1 MIFIVIVLLNL
12 LIIIIIVT
20 IQGLFMPF
28 KKIIAAVAVAASAVI
43 PVQNAFA
50 DESTLTFANY
60 RDIRDLNP
68 HLYGGEIFAQNLI
81 FEGLVHLG
89 ENGVLEPWLAK
100 SWSTSED
107 GKTYTFKLRD
117 DVIFS
122 DGKPFDANVVK
133 ANFDALL
140 DNANRHTWL
149 ESIRLMVE
157 IEKTGKESVRVVDNH
172 TVQVEFAESYY
183 PFLVELGVTRPFRFL
198 SPECFKDGTTKN
210 GASCYV
216 GTGSYVLTENVVDQ
230 RATFE
235 RNESYWGEKPQ
246 VDKIVAKVIPD
257 NQSRL
262 LSLRSGEIDMVY
274 GLQLVS
280 AQSYKQFEK
289 DPRFGT
295 ELSEPVSTRMLIL
308 NSTSENLSDTRVR
321 QALSHLTNK
330 SIIADRI
337 MLGLEKPADT
347 LLAQNVPY
355 ANIELTPYQYDV
367 AQAEKLLD
375 EAGWKKD
382 GKARKL
388 DGKPFEITLSY
399 DSDKVVE
406 RTIAQYLQSE
416 WSKVGLK
423 MNIVGEEEQAHRDRL
438 KQGEFDLSFNISWGT
453 PYDPQSFLGGMRKP
467 VYGDYA
473 AQQGIP
479 EKAEIDKN
487 ILEALEAIDE
497 TERQTH
503 YTYVLKT
510 LHEQAIYIP
519 ISYEQN
525 RAVFNKRVEGVGFN
539 PSQFEI
545 PLQRMSVK

>member
-1 MIFIVIVLLNL
+1 
-12 LIIIIIVT
+12 
-20 IQGLFMPF
+20 MPS
-28 KKIIAAVAVAASAVI
+28 KKLIAAVAVAASAI
-43 PVQNAFA
+43 LPIQSAFA
-50 DESTLTFANY
+50 EESTLTFANY

-89 ENGVLEPWLAK
+89 ENGVLEPWLAT

-117 DVIFS
+117 DVTFS
-122 DGKPFDANVVK
+122 DGTKFDANVVK

-157 IEKTGKESVRVVDNH
+157 VEKSGKESVRVVDNN
-172 TVQVEFAESYY
+172 TIEVEFAESYY

-198 SPECFKDGTTKN
+198 SPKCFKDGTTKDGTN
-210 GASCYV
+210 CYV
-216 GTGSYVLTENVVDQ
+216 GTGSYVLTDNVVDQ

-235 RNESYWGEKPQ
+235 RNENYWGEKPQ
-246 VDKIVAKVIPD
+246 VDKIIAKVIPD

-262 LSLRSGEIDMVY
+262 LSLRSGEVDMVY
-274 GLQLVS
+274 GLQLIS
-280 AQSYKQFEK
+280 AQSFKQFEK

-295 ELSEPVSTRMLIL
+295 NLSDPVSTRMLIL
-308 NSTSENLSDTRVR
+308 NSASESLGDTRVR

-330 SIIADRI
+330 AIIAERI

-382 GKARKL
+382 GKVRKL
-388 DGKPFEITLSY
+388 NGKPFEITLSY

-423 MNIVGEEEQAHRDRL
+423 VNLVGEEEQAHRDRL
-438 KQGEFDLSFNISWGT
+438 KQGDFDLSFNISWGT

-487 ILEALEAIDE
+487 ILEALEEIDE
-497 TERQTH
+497 TERQAH

-525 RAVFNKRVEGVGFN
+525 RAIFNKRVEGVGFN

>member
-1 MIFIVIVLLNL
+1 MPIQKLMTAAAIA
-12 LIIIIIVT
+12 VT
-20 IQGLFMPF
+20 ALTSMP
-28 KKIIAAVAVAASAVI
+28 SAL
-43 PVQNAFA
+43 A
-50 DESTLTFANY
+50 DDSTLTFANY

-81 FEGLVHLG
+81 FEGLIHLG
-89 ENGVLEPWLAK
+89 QDGVLEPWLAK

-107 GKTYTFKLRD
+107 GKVYTFKLRD
-117 DVIFS
+117 DVNFT
-122 DGKPFDANVVK
+122 DGTHFDANVVK
-133 ANFDALL
+133 ANFEALL
-140 DNANRHTWL
+140 DNANRHNWL

-157 IEKTGKESVRVVDNH
+157 VESAGKKSVRVVDDY
-172 TVQVEFAESYY
+172 TVEVEFAESYY

-198 SPECFKDGTTKN
+198 SPKCFKEGTTKN

-216 GTGSYVLTENVVDQ
+216 GTGSYALKNNVVDQ
-230 RATFE
+230 HATFD
-235 RNESYWGEKPQ
+235 RNEQYWGEKPE
-246 VDKIVAKVIPD
+246 VKSIVARVIPD

-274 GLQLVS
+274 GLQLIN
-280 AQSYKQFEK
+280 AQSFKQFEK

-295 ELSEPVSTRMLIL
+295 ALSEPVSTRMLIL

-330 SIIADRI
+330 SIIAERI

-347 LLAQNVPY
+347 LLAKNVPY
-355 ANIELTPYQYDV
+355 ANIPLTPYDYSV
-367 AQAEKLLD
+367 AQAEQLLD
-375 EAGWKKD
+375 AAGWVKQGAVRKRD
-382 GKARKL
+382 GKA
-388 DGKPFEITLSY
+388 FEITLSY

-438 KQGEFDLSFNISWGT
+438 KQGQFDLSFNISWGT

-473 AQQGIP
+473 AQKGIP
-479 EKAEIDKN
+479 EKAELDKQ
-487 ILEALEAIDE
+487 ILEALEANDE
-497 TERQTH
+497 QQRQQH
-503 YTYVLKT
+503 YTYVLET
-510 LHEQAIYIP
+510 LHNQAIYIP
-519 ISYEQN
+519 LTYEQN
-525 RAVFNKRVEGVGFN
+525 RAIYSTKVQGVGFN

-545 PLQRMSVK
+545 PLQRMSIKP

>member
-1 MIFIVIVLLNL
+1 
-12 LIIIIIVT
+12 
-20 IQGLFMPF
+20 MPF
-28 KKIIAAVAVAASAVI
+28 KKLIVAAAVATSAVLPI
-43 PVQNAFA
+43 QDAFA

-89 ENGVLEPWLAK
+89 QDGVLEPWLAK
-100 SWSTSED
+100 SWTTSAD

-117 DVIFS
+117 DVTFT
-122 DGKPFDANVVK
+122 DGTKFDASVVK

-157 IEKTGKESVRVVDNH
+157 VEKSGKESVRVVDDN
-172 TVQVEFAESYY
+172 TVEVEFAESYY

-198 SPECFKDGTTKN
+198 SPKCFKDGTTKE
-210 GASCYV
+210 GTRCLV
-216 GTGSYVLTENVVDQ
+216 GTGSFELTKNVIDQ
-230 RATFE
+230 YSTFE
-235 RNESYWGEKPQ
+235 RNDSYWGEKPQ

-262 LSLRSGEIDMVY
+262 LSLRSGEVDMVY
-274 GLQLVS
+274 GLQLIS

-289 DPRFGT
+289 DTRFGT
-295 ELSEPVSTRMLIL
+295 ELSSPVSTRMLIL

-330 SIIADRI
+330 AIIAERI

-347 LLAQNVPY
+347 LLAKNVPY
-355 ANIELTPYQYDV
+355 ANIELTPYHYDTE
-367 AQAEKLLD
+367 QAEKLLD
-375 EAGWKKD
+375 AAGWKKD
-382 GKARKL
+382 GKTRKL
-388 DGKPFEITLSY
+388 NGKPFEITLSY

-423 MNIVGEEEQAHRDRL
+423 MHLVGEEEQAHRDRL

-479 EKAEIDKN
+479 EKAEIDNN

-497 TERQTH
+497 AERQAH
-503 YTYVLKT
+503 YSYVLET
-510 LHEQAIYIP
+510 LHKQAIYIP

-525 RAVFNKRVEGVGFN
+525 RAIFNKRVEGVGFN

>member
-1 MIFIVIVLLNL
+1 
-12 LIIIIIVT
+12 
-20 IQGLFMPF
+20 MPS
-28 KKIIAAVAVAASAVI
+28 KKLIAAVAVAASAI
-43 PVQNAFA
+43 LPIQSAFA
-50 DESTLTFANY
+50 EESTLTFANY

-89 ENGVLEPWLAK
+89 DNGVLEPWLAT

-117 DVIFS
+117 DVTFS
-122 DGKPFDANVVK
+122 DGTKFDANVVK

-157 IEKTGKESVRVVDNH
+157 VEKSGKESVRVVDNN
-172 TVQVEFAESYY
+172 TIEVEFAESYY

-198 SPECFKDGTTKN
+198 SPKCFKDGTTKDGTN
-210 GASCYV
+210 CYV
-216 GTGSYVLTENVVDQ
+216 GTGSYVLTDNVVDQ

-235 RNESYWGEKPQ
+235 RNENYWGEKPQ
-246 VDKIVAKVIPD
+246 VDKIIAKVIPD

-262 LSLRSGEIDMVY
+262 LSLRSGEVDMVY
-274 GLQLVS
+274 GLQLIS
-280 AQSYKQFEK
+280 AQSFKQFEK

-295 ELSEPVSTRMLIL
+295 NLSDPVSTRMLIL
-308 NSTSENLSDTRVR
+308 NSASESLSDTRVR

-330 SIIADRI
+330 AIIAERI

-382 GKARKL
+382 GKVRKL
-388 DGKPFEITLSY
+388 NGKPFEVTLSY

-423 MNIVGEEEQAHRDRL
+423 MNLVGEEEQAHRDRL
-438 KQGEFDLSFNISWGT
+438 KQGDFDLSFNISWGT

-487 ILEALEAIDE
+487 ILEALEANDE
-497 TERQTH
+497 TERQAH

-525 RAVFNKRVEGVGFN
+525 RAIFNKRVEGVGFN

>member
-1 MIFIVIVLLNL
+1 M
-12 LIIIIIVT
+12 
-20 IQGLFMPF
+20 
-28 KKIIAAVAVAASAVI
+28 
-43 PVQNAFA
+43 
-50 DESTLTFANY
+50 
-60 RDIRDLNP
+60 
-68 HLYGGEIFAQNLI
+68 I

-89 ENGVLEPWLAK
+89 DNGVLEPWLAT

-117 DVIFS
+117 DVTFS
-122 DGKPFDANVVK
+122 DGTKFDANVVK

-157 IEKTGKESVRVVDNH
+157 VEKSGKESVRVVDTNIIE
-172 TVQVEFAESYY
+172 VEFAESYY

-198 SPECFKDGTTKN
+198 SPKCFKDGTTKDGTN
-210 GASCYV
+210 CYV
-216 GTGSYVLTENVVDQ
+216 GTGSYVLTDNVVDQ

-235 RNESYWGEKPQ
+235 RNENYWGEKPQ
-246 VDKIVAKVIPD
+246 VDKIIAKVIPD

-262 LSLRSGEIDMVY
+262 LSLRSGEVDMVY
-274 GLQLVS
+274 GLQLIS
-280 AQSYKQFEK
+280 AQSFKQFEK

-295 ELSEPVSTRMLIL
+295 NLSDPVSTRMLIL
-308 NSTSENLSDTRVR
+308 NSASESLGDTRVR

-330 SIIADRI
+330 ALIAERI

-382 GKARKL
+382 GKVRKL
-388 DGKPFEITLSY
+388 NGKPFEITLSY

-423 MNIVGEEEQAHRDRL
+423 MNLVGEEEQAHRDRL
-438 KQGEFDLSFNISWGT
+438 KQGDFDLSFNISWGT

-497 TERQTH
+497 AERQAH

-525 RAVFNKRVEGVGFN
+525 RAIFNKRVEGVGFN

>member
-1 MIFIVIVLLNL
+1 MS
-12 LIIIIIVT
+12 
-20 IQGLFMPF
+20 F
-28 KKIIAAVAVAASAVI
+28 KKLIAAVAVATCAVV
-43 PVQNAFA
+43 PVQSAFA
-50 DESTLTFANY
+50 EEATLTFANY

-68 HLYGGEIFAQNLI
+68 HLYSGEIFAQNLV

-89 ENGVLEPWLAK
+89 GNGVLEPWLAK
-100 SWSTSED
+100 SWTTSAD
-107 GKTYTFKLRD
+107 GKTYTFILRD
-117 DVIFS
+117 DVTFS
-122 DGKPFDANVVK
+122 DGTPFDANTVK
-133 ANFDALL
+133 MNLDALL
-140 DNANRHTWL
+140 DNANRHSWL

-157 IEKTGKESVRVVDNH
+157 VEKTGKESVRVINNH
-172 TVQVEFAESYY
+172 TVEVEFAESYY

-198 SPECFKDGTTKN
+198 SPQCFKDGTTKDGTN
-210 GASCYV
+210 CYV
-216 GTGSYVLTENVVDQ
+216 GTGSYVLADNILDQ

-235 RNESYWGEKPQ
+235 RNENYWGELPAVKT
-246 VDKIVAKVIPD
+246 IVAKVIPD

-274 GLQLVS
+274 GLQLIS

-295 ELSEPVSTRMLIL
+295 DLSEPVSTRMLIL

-330 SIIADRI
+330 SIIAERI

-347 LLAQNVPY
+347 LLAKNVPY
-355 ANIELTPYQYDV
+355 ANIELTPYQYDA

-375 EAGWKKD
+375 AAGWKKE
-382 GKARKL
+382 GNVRTL
-388 DGKPFEITLSY
+388 NGKPFEITLSY

-438 KQGEFDLSFNISWGT
+438 KQGDFDLSFNISWGT

-467 VYGDYA
+467 VYGDFA

-487 ILEALEAIDE
+487 ILQALEAIDE
-497 TERQTH
+497 TERQAH

-510 LHEQAIYIP
+510 LHDQAIYIP

-525 RAVFNKRVEGVGFN
+525 RAVFNKRIEGVGFN

>member
-1 MIFIVIVLLNL
+1 
-12 LIIIIIVT
+12 
-20 IQGLFMPF
+20 MPS
-28 KKIIAAVAVAASAVI
+28 KKLIAAAVLAASAVL
-43 PVQNAFA
+43 PVFSAFA
-50 DESTLTFANY
+50 EEGTLTFANY

-89 ENGVLEPWLAK
+89 ENGTLEPWLAT

-122 DGKPFDANVVK
+122 DGTKFDANVVK

-157 IEKTGKESVRVVDNH
+157 VEKSGKESVRVIDDH
-172 TVQVEFAESYY
+172 TVAVEFAESYY

-198 SPECFKDGTTKN
+198 SPKCFKEGTTK
-210 GASCYV
+210 GGTTCYV
-216 GTGSYVLTENVVDQ
+216 GTGSYVLTNNAVDQ
-230 RATFE
+230 QATFE
-235 RNESYWGEKPQ
+235 RNEDYWGEQPSLT
-246 VDKIVAKVIPD
+246 KIIAKVIPD

-262 LSLRSGEIDMVY
+262 LSLRSGEIDMIY
-274 GLQLVS
+274 GLQLIN
-280 AQSYKQFEK
+280 AQSFKQFEK

-295 ELSEPVSTRMLIL
+295 NLSEPVSTRMLIL
-308 NSTSENLSDTRVR
+308 NSASENLNDTRVR

-330 SIIADRI
+330 ALIAERI

-355 ANIELTPYQYDV
+355 ANIELTPYQFDV

-375 EAGWKKD
+375 EAGWKKE
-382 GKARKL
+382 GNVRKL
-388 DGKPFEITLSY
+388 NGKPFEITLSY

-416 WSKVGLK
+416 WAKVGLT
-423 MNIVGEEEQAHRDRL
+423 MNLVGEEEQAHRDRL
-438 KQGEFDLSFNISWGT
+438 KQGDFDLSFNISWGT

-487 ILEALEAIDE
+487 ILKALAAIDE
-497 TERQTH
+497 TERQAH
-503 YTYVLKT
+503 YSYVLKT
-510 LHEQAIYIP
+510 LHDQAIYIP

-525 RAVFNKRVEGVGFN
+525 RAIFNKRVEGVGFN

>member
-1 MIFIVIVLLNL
+1 MLVRNIVS
-12 LIIIIIVT
+12 
-20 IQGLFMPF
+20 
-28 KKIIAAVAVAASAVI
+28 AAVLAASALLPMKSAV
-43 PVQNAFA
+43 A
-50 DESTLTFANY
+50 DDSTLTFANY

-89 ENGVLEPWLAK
+89 QNGELEPWLAT
-100 SWSTSED
+100 SWSTSDD

-117 DVIFS
+117 DVTFT
-122 DGKPFDANVVK
+122 DGTPFDASVVK

-157 IEKTGKESVRVVDNH
+157 IKESGIDPVRVVDAN
-172 TVQVEFAESYY
+172 TIEIQFAESYY

-198 SPECFKDGTTKN
+198 SPKCFKEGTTKN
-210 GASCYV
+210 GADCYV
-216 GTGSYVLTENVVDQ
+216 GTGSYKLTNNVVDQ
-230 RATFE
+230 QATFT
-235 RNESYWGEKPQ
+235 RNDQYWGEKPQ
-246 VDKIVAKVIPD
+246 VEKIVAKVIPD

-274 GLQLVS
+274 GLQLIS
-280 AQSYKQFEK
+280 AQSFKQFEK

-308 NSTSENLSDTRVR
+308 NSASEMLGDTRVR

-330 SIIADRI
+330 AIIAERI

-347 LLAQNVPY
+347 LLAKNVPY
-355 ANIELTPYQYDV
+355 ANIELAPYQYDV

-382 GKARKL
+382 GKTRSL
-388 DGKPFEITLSY
+388 NGKPFEITLSY

-416 WSKVGLK
+416 WAKVGLK

-438 KQGEFDLSFNISWGT
+438 KEGKFDLSFNISWGT

-479 EKAEIDKN
+479 EKAELDKN
-487 ILEALEAIDE
+487 ILEALEANDE
-497 TERQTH
+497 VERQKH
-503 YTYVLKT
+503 YTYVLET
-510 LHEQAIYIP
+510 LHNQAIYIP
-519 ISYEQN
+519 LTYEQN
-525 RAVFNKRVEGVGFN
+525 RAIFNNKVDGVGFN

>member
-1 MIFIVIVLLNL
+1 MVSNQL
-12 LIIIIIVT
+12 
-20 IQGLFMPF
+20 
-28 KKIIAAVAVAASAVI
+28 
-43 PVQNAFA
+43 
-50 DESTLTFANY
+50 D
-60 RDIRDLNP
+60 
-68 HLYGGEIFAQNLI
+68 
-81 FEGLVHLG
+81 
-89 ENGVLEPWLAK
+89 
-100 SWSTSED
+100 TSED

-117 DVIFS
+117 DVTFS
-122 DGKPFDANVVK
+122 DGTKFDANVVK

-157 IEKTGKESVRVVDNH
+157 VEKSGKESVRVVDTNIIE
-172 TVQVEFAESYY
+172 VEFAESYY

-198 SPECFKDGTTKN
+198 SPKCFKDGTTKDGTN
-210 GASCYV
+210 CYV
-216 GTGSYVLTENVVDQ
+216 GTGSYVLTDNVVDQ

-235 RNESYWGEKPQ
+235 RNENYWGEKPQ
-246 VDKIVAKVIPD
+246 VDKIIAKVIPD

-262 LSLRSGEIDMVY
+262 LSLRSGEVDMVY
-274 GLQLVS
+274 GLQLIS
-280 AQSYKQFEK
+280 AQSFKQFEK

-295 ELSEPVSTRMLIL
+295 NLSDPVSTRMLIL
-308 NSTSENLSDTRVR
+308 NSASESLGDTRVR

-330 SIIADRI
+330 ALIAERI

-382 GKARKL
+382 GKVRKL
-388 DGKPFEITLSY
+388 NGKPFEITLSY

-423 MNIVGEEEQAHRDRL
+423 MNLVGEEEQAHRDRL
-438 KQGEFDLSFNISWGT
+438 KQGDFDLSFNISWGT

-497 TERQTH
+497 AERQAH

-525 RAVFNKRVEGVGFN
+525 RAIFNKRVEGVGFN

>member
-1 MIFIVIVLLNL
+1 
-12 LIIIIIVT
+12 
-20 IQGLFMPF
+20 MPS
-28 KKIIAAVAVAASAVI
+28 KKLIAAVAVAASAI
-43 PVQNAFA
+43 LPIQSAFA
-50 DESTLTFANY
+50 EESTLTFANY

-89 ENGVLEPWLAK
+89 DNGVLEPWLAT

-117 DVIFS
+117 DVTFS
-122 DGKPFDANVVK
+122 DGTKFDANVVK

-157 IEKTGKESVRVVDNH
+157 VEKSGKESVRVVDNN
-172 TVQVEFAESYY
+172 TIEVEFAESYY

-198 SPECFKDGTTKN
+198 SPKCFKDGTTKDGTN
-210 GASCYV
+210 CYV
-216 GTGSYVLTENVVDQ
+216 GTGSYVLTDNVVDQ

-235 RNESYWGEKPQ
+235 RNENYWGEKPQ
-246 VDKIVAKVIPD
+246 VDKIIAKVIPD

-262 LSLRSGEIDMVY
+262 LSLRSGEVDMVY
-274 GLQLVS
+274 GLQLIS
-280 AQSYKQFEK
+280 AQSFKQFEK

-295 ELSEPVSTRMLIL
+295 NLSDPVSTRMLIL
-308 NSTSENLSDTRVR
+308 NSASESLSDTRVR

-330 SIIADRI
+330 AIIAERI

-367 AQAEKLLD
+367 AQAEKLLE

-382 GKARKL
+382 GKVRKL
-388 DGKPFEITLSY
+388 NGKPFEITLSY

-423 MNIVGEEEQAHRDRL
+423 MNLVGEEEQAHRDRL
-438 KQGEFDLSFNISWGT
+438 KQGDFDLSFNISWGT

-497 TERQTH
+497 TERQAH

-525 RAVFNKRVEGVGFN
+525 RAIFNKRVEGVGFN

>member
-1 MIFIVIVLLNL
+1 MSAKKLLS
-12 LIIIIIVT
+12 
-20 IQGLFMPF
+20 
-28 KKIIAAVAVAASAVI
+28 AVALAAATLLPLQHASAS
-43 PVQNAFA
+43 
-50 DESTLTFANY
+50 ESTLTFANY

-68 HLYGGEIFAQNLI
+68 HLYGGEIFAQNLL

-89 ENGVLEPWLAK
+89 ENSVLEPWLAK
-100 SWSTSED
+100 SWTTSED
-107 GKTYTFKLRD
+107 GKTYTFKLQEG
-117 DVIFS
+117 VTFS
-122 DGKPFDANVVK
+122 DGTVFDAHVVK

-157 IEKTGKESVRVVDNH
+157 VEKSGRESVRVIDDY
-172 TVQVEFAESYY
+172 TVSVEFAASYY

-198 SPECFKDGTTKN
+198 SPKCFKEGTTKS

-216 GTGSYVLTENVVDQ
+216 GTGSFVLTDNVVDQ
-230 RATFE
+230 YATFE
-235 RNESYWGEKPQ
+235 RNKTYWGTQPQ
-246 VDKIVAKVIPD
+246 FDKIVAKVIPD

-262 LSLRSGEIDMVY
+262 LSLRSGEVDMVY
-274 GLQLVS
+274 GLQLIS
-280 AQSYKQFEK
+280 AQSYQQFDK

-295 ELSEPVSTRMLIL
+295 ALSAPVSTRMMIL

-321 QALSHLTNK
+321 QALNHLTNK
-330 SIIADRI
+330 ALIAERL

-347 LLAQNVPY
+347 LLAKNVPY
-355 ANIELTPYQYDV
+355 ANIDLKPYQYDV

-375 EAGWKKD
+375 AAGWKRQ
-382 GKARKL
+382 GKQRSL
-388 DGKPFEITLSY
+388 NGKPFALTLSY
-399 DSDKVVE
+399 DSDKVIE

-416 WSKVGLK
+416 WSKVGLTL
-423 MNIVGEEEQAHRDRL
+423 NLVGEEEQAHRDRL
-438 KQGEFDLSFNISWGT
+438 KQGKFDLSFNISWGT

-479 EKAEIDKN
+479 EKAELDKN
-487 ILEALEAIDE
+487 ILMALEAIDE
-497 TERQTH
+497 TERQAH

-519 ISYEQN
+519 LTYEQN
-525 RAVFNKRVEGVGFN
+525 RAIFNKRVENVGFN

-545 PLQRMSVK
+545 PLQRMQVK

>member
-1 MIFIVIVLLNL
+1 MPLKKFITV
-12 LIIIIIVT
+12 
-20 IQGLFMPF
+20 
-28 KKIIAAVAVAASAVI
+28 SAVVI
-43 PVQNAFA
+43 SAILPIQSTHAQ
-50 DESTLTFANY
+50 ESTLTLANY

-89 ENGVLEPWLAK
+89 ENGVLEPWLAT

-107 GKTYTFKLRD
+107 GKIYTFKLRD
-117 DVIFS
+117 DVTFS
-122 DGKPFDANVVK
+122 DGTKFDASVVK

-157 IEKTGKESVRVVDNH
+157 VEKSGKESVRIVDSN
-172 TVQVEFAESYY
+172 TVEVEFAESYY

-198 SPECFKDGTTKN
+198 SPKCFKDGATKN
-210 GASCYV
+210 GTSCYV
-216 GTGSYVLTENVVDQ
+216 GTGSYVLTDNVVDQ

-235 RNESYWGEKPQ
+235 RNANYWGQIPQ
-246 VDKIVAKVIPD
+246 VDKIIAKVIPD

-262 LSLRSGEIDMVY
+262 LSLRSGEVDMVY
-274 GLQLVS
+274 GLQLIS
-280 AQSYKQFEK
+280 AQSFKQFEK

-295 ELSEPVSTRMLIL
+295 TLSEPVSTRMLIL
-308 NSTSENLSDTRVR
+308 NSTRENLSDTRVR
-321 QALSHLTNK
+321 QALTHLTNK
-330 SIIADRI
+330 AIIAERI

-347 LLAQNVPY
+347 LLANNVPY
-355 ANIELTPYQYDV
+355 ADIDLTPYQYDV

-382 GKARKL
+382 GKVRKL
-388 DGKPFEITLSY
+388 NGKPFEITLSY

-423 MNIVGEEEQAHRDRL
+423 MKLVGEEEQAHRDRL
-438 KQGEFDLSFNISWGT
+438 KHGDFDLSFNISWGT

-467 VYGDYA
+467 VYGDYE

-479 EKAEIDKN
+479 EKQEIDSR
-487 ILEALEAIDE
+487 ILEALESIDE
-497 TERQTH
+497 TERQSH
-503 YTYVLKT
+503 YSYVLKT

-525 RAVFNKRVEGVGFN
+525 RTIFNKRVEGVSFN

>member
-1 MIFIVIVLLNL
+1 MSS
-12 LIIIIIVT
+12 
-20 IQGLFMPF
+20 
-28 KKIIAAVAVAASAVI
+28 KKLIAAVAIAASVMLPA
-43 PVQNAFA
+43 QNAFA
-50 DESTLTFANY
+50 TENTLTFANY

-89 ENGVLEPWLAK
+89 ENGVLEPWLAT

-117 DVIFS
+117 DVTFS
-122 DGKPFDANVVK
+122 DGTKFDANVVK

-140 DNANRHTWL
+140 DNANRHSWL

-157 IEKTGKESVRVVDNH
+157 VEKSGKESVRVIDNNS
-172 TVQVEFAESYY
+172 VEVEFAESYY

-198 SPECFKDGTTKN
+198 SPKCFKEGTTKE
-210 GASCYV
+210 GAVCYV
-216 GTGSYVLTENVVDQ
+216 GTGSYVLTNNTVDQ
-230 RATFE
+230 QATFE
-235 RNESYWGEKPQ
+235 RNEDYWGEQPQ
-246 VDKIVAKVIPD
+246 LDKIIAKVIPD

-262 LSLRSGEIDMVY
+262 LSLRSGEVDMIY
-274 GLQLVS
+274 GLQLIN
-280 AQSYKQFEK
+280 AQSFKQFEK

-295 ELSEPVSTRMLIL
+295 TLSEPVSTRMLIL
-308 NSTSENLSDTRVR
+308 NSASENLNDTRVR

-330 SIIADRI
+330 ALITERI

-375 EAGWKKD
+375 EAGWKKE
-382 GKARKL
+382 GNVRKL
-388 DGKPFEITLSY
+388 NGKPFEIILSY

-416 WSKVGLK
+416 WAKVGLT
-423 MNIVGEEEQAHRDRL
+423 MTLVGEEEQAHRDRL
-438 KQGEFDLSFNISWGT
+438 KQGDFDLSFNISWGT

-479 EKAEIDKN
+479 EKAEIDKH
-487 ILEALEAIDE
+487 ILKALEAIDE
-497 TERQTH
+497 TERQAH

-510 LHEQAIYIP
+510 LHDQAIYIP

-525 RAVFNKRVEGVGFN
+525 RAIFNKRVEGVGFN